1 MAQLNSLIV
10 TGDSRFLNTINGNIT
25 TANGIHRATM
35 ETSSTATAFVLTA
48 DDIDSLYDGLIITCK
63 NIKVASASGCTIN
76 LNGLGA
82 KSIWLSQANSA
93 CTTHWGLNQTYF
105 FIYDGTNSRWELQQG
120 RDTNST
126 YNFSGTTFYSGN
138 SENATHNANDAV
150 KNGNYYYSSNGPST
164 TLGATTND
172 GGLYVQSYSDT
183 WVGQI
188 AQDYRDGDI
197 FIRGKNNGTWSDWK
211 KPDAGTINGLTVQTA
226 VPANAKF
233 TDTTYTG
240 TGAIS
245 VNASTHVISTTA
257 EANQNAFSNVKVG
270 STTVA
275 ADTKTDTLELVGSNV
290 TLTPDATND
299 KVTIGI
305 TKANVTT
312 ALGES
317 STWSSVV
324 SALTG
329 DTTVTIPCTALESSS
344 VVDVYTQNSSGTP
357 LALNSVIVTPGKAA
371 ITFDALTENT
381 DFKIHVI
388 NV

>member
-1 MAQLNSLIV
+1 LAQLNSLIV
-10 TGDSRFLNTINGNIT
+10 TGDSRFLNDINGNLRGNADTAT
-25 TANGIHRATM
+25 TAT
-35 ETSSTATAFVLTA
+35 TATKATQDESGNNIKASYASSISISDHTITLKNKNGASLGTVTVPDSTTDNTKLPLAGGTMTGTLNCKANVYTDAANTGSLNMGNSNIYGVNAIYTA
-48 DDIDSLYDGLIITCK
+48 D
-63 NIKVASASGCTIN
+63 ASEGAGEGINFYRDASHVDTLWMAGGDLLFVPN
-76 LNGLGA
+76 RALGA
-82 KSIWLSQANSA
+82 STTKADSQKVGRFTANPTSGQVVI
-93 CTTHWGLNQTYF
+93 T
-105 FIYDGTNSRWELQQG
+105 DGTTGGMKS
-120 RDTNST
+120 
-126 YNFSGTTFYSGN
+126 SGYTIAKSVP
-138 SENATHNANDAV
+138 SDAV
-150 KNGNYYYSSNGPST
+150 
-164 TLGATTND
+164 
-172 GGLYVQSYSDT
+172 
-183 WVGQI
+183 
-188 AQDYRDGDI
+188 
-197 FIRGKNNGTWSDWK
+197 
-211 KPDAGTINGLTVQTA
+211 
-226 VPANAKF
+226 F

-357 LALNSVIVTPGKAA
+357 TALNSVIVTAGVSAA